1 MTRKE
6 LIKALATK
14 QGITQATAEAHID
27 AVKSIIVAEISA
39 GREVVLGPDLGT
51 FKPTTRTGVVP
62 GSKPARQYSS
72 KSTKFDVSAAFK
84 RTLNS

>member
-27 AVKSIIVAEISA
+27 AVKSIIVAEVSA
-39 GREVVLGPDLGT
+39 GHEVVLGPDFGT
-51 FKPTTRTGVVP
+51 FKPVTRNGVVP
-62 GSKPARQYSS
+62 GTKTQYNS
-72 KSTKFDVSAAFK
+72 KSVKFSISAGFK
-84 RTLNS
+84 TSLNS

>member
-27 AVKSIIVAEISA
+27 AVKSIIVAEVSA
-39 GREVVLGPDLGT
+39 GNEVVLGPDFGT
-51 FKPTTRTGVVP
+51 FKPVTRTGVVP
-62 GSKPARQYSS
+62 GTKTQYNS
-72 KSTKFDVSAAFK
+72 KSVKFSISAGFK
-84 RTLNS
+84 TSLNS

>member
-27 AVKSIIVAEISA
+27 AVKSIIVAEVSA
-39 GREVVLGPDLGT
+39 GNEVVLGPDFGT
-51 FKPTTRTGVVP
+51 FKPVTRNGVIP
-62 GSKPARQYSS
+62 GTKTQYNS
-72 KSTKFDVSAAFK
+72 KSVKFSISAGFK
-84 RTLNS
+84 TSLNS

>member
-27 AVKSIIVAEISA
+27 AVKSIIVAEVSA
-39 GREVVLGPDLGT
+39 GNPVIISNTFGA
-51 FKPTTRTGVVP
+51 FKPITRSGKAPGTG
-62 GSKPARQYSS
+62 KPYTS
-72 KSTKFDVSAAFK
+72 KSVKFSPSAALK
-84 RTLNS
+84 RVLN

>member
-27 AVKSIIVAEISA
+27 AVKSIIVAEVSA
-39 GREVVLGPDLGT
+39 GNEVVLGPDFGT
-51 FKPTTRTGVVP
+51 FKPITRSGKAPGTGK
-62 GSKPARQYSS
+62 SYTS
-72 KSTKFDVSAAFK
+72 KSVKFSPSAALK
-84 RTLNS
+84 RVLN

>member
-27 AVKSIIVAEISA
+27 AVKSIIVAEVSA
-39 GREVVLGPDLGT
+39 GNPVTISNTFGA
-51 FKPTTRTGVVP
+51 FKPITRSGKAPGTGK
-62 GSKPARQYSS
+62 SYTS
-72 KSTKFDVSAAFK
+72 KSVKFSPSAALK
-84 RTLNS
+84 RVLN

>member
-27 AVKSIIVAEISA
+27 AVKSIIVAEVAAGNPVTISNTFGA
-39 GREVVLGPDLGT
+39 
-51 FKPTTRTGVVP
+51 FKPITRSGKAP
-62 GSKPARQYSS
+62 GIGKPYTS
-72 KSTKFDVSAAFK
+72 KSVKFSPSAALK
-84 RTLNS
+84 RVLN